1 LDEVLGLLGKPT
13 VEGCRSWGYEP
24 DLVLGPESV
33 GLKVYF
39 QRDGKVY
46 SLLLENPMTLGQLVE
61 AYGSPSRVFRVSHI
75 GEDESGELGATRL
88 FYDEPSMTVVIMQGL
103 CEFPADVVV
112 DQIQVIPPEVSL
124 EDELPSSNAV
134 ETEWPG
140 LAD

>member
-1 LDEVLGLLGKPT
+1 
-13 VEGCRSWGYEP
+13 
-24 DLVLGPESV
+24 
-33 GLKVYF
+33 
-39 QRDGKVY
+39 
-46 SLLLENPMTLGQLVE
+46 MTLGQLVE
-61 AYGSPSRVFRVSHI
+61 AYGPPSRVFRISHI

-134 ETEWPG
+134 ETAWPG